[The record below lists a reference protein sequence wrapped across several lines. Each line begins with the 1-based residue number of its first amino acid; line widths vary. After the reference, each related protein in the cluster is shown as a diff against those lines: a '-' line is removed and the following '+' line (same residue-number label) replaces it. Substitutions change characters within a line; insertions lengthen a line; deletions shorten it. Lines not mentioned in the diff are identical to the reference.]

1 MSSDMQL
8 KNHVE
13 EELTWEPS
21 VNAATVGVV
30 VKDAVITLTGYV
42 GSYAEKHAAERAV
55 SRIRGVKALASEL
68 EVRLPGLMERSD
80 EDIARAA
87 ANAISWNASVPTGK
101 VTVRVSKGWVT
112 LEGAV
117 EWYYQRAAA
126 ERSVRD
132 LLGIKGVTNSI
143 AVKPLPTSVGVK
155 AQIEAALTRNA
166 ELDAKSISVET
177 QGSKITLRGTVRSW
191 PERSAAERAA
201 WAAPGVTRVE
211 NNIQVGLTASAA
223 W

>member
-1 MSSDMQL
+1 MTNDMQL
-8 KNHVE
+8 KKHVE

-21 VNAATVGVV
+21 VNAATVGIV
-30 VKDAVITLTGYV
+30 VKDAVVTLTGYV

-55 SRIRGVKALASEL
+55 TRIRGVKALASEV
-68 EVRLPGLMERSD
+68 EVRLPGSMERSD

-87 ANAISWNASVPTGK
+87 ANAITWNASVPTGK

-117 EWYYQRAAA
+117 EWHYQRAAA

-143 AVKPLPTSVGVK
+143 EVNPMPTSVGVK
-155 AQIEAALTRNA
+155 TQIEAALTRNA
-166 ELDAKSISVET
+166 ELDAKAITVET
-177 QGSKITLRGTVRSW
+177 QGTKIILRGSAHSW
-191 PERSAAERAA
+191 SGRSAAERAA
-201 WAAPGVTRVE
+201 WAAPGVTGVE
-211 NNIQVGLTASAA
+211 NKIQVGLAAGAA